1 MGATKEYYL
10 KLSEE
15 HYEGLD
21 PNEKLYLNQLGLK
34 VKQLPTEEDL
44 KDENYKKIRNES
56 LKYYNAEQEY
66 LFKKRN
72 K

>member
-15 HYEGLD
+15 HYESLEL
-21 PNEKLYLNQLGLK
+21 NEKLYLNHIGLK
-34 VKQLPTEEDL
+34 VKQLTNEEDL
-44 KDENYKKIRNES
+44 KDEKVIAYKKEIAK
-56 LKYYNAEQEY
+56 KYDELDKY
-66 LFKKRN
+66 LFELRN

>member
-15 HYEGLD
+15 HYDKLGND
-21 PNEKLYLNQLGLK
+21 EKLYLNEIGLK

-44 KDENYKKIRNES
+44 KDENYKKIRNERI
-56 LKYYNAEQEY
+56 KYYEAEQEY

>member
-1 MGATKEYYL
+1 MRNKEYYL

-15 HYEGLD
+15 HYESLE
-21 PNEKLYLNQLGLK
+21 PQEKLYLNELGLK

-44 KDENYKKIRNES
+44 QDEKVIAYKKEIAKNYDN
-56 LKYYNAEQEY
+56 LDKY
-66 LFKKRN
+66 LFEKRN